1 VKVVFDTNILIS
13 AFAIPGGSAEKAV
26 LKITEND
33 IHLVISKA
41 IIHELLDVLARKFA
55 RDAEELARVAVYLS
69 ELGEMVSPK
78 RKIKILKDDPDN
90 RILECAIAGRA
101 DMIVTGDQAMLRLGK
116 YEGIR
121 IITLKEFLQTSKISK
136 LRVKM

>member
-1 VKVVFDTNILIS
+1 VKVVFDTNIFIS
-13 AFAIPGGSAEKAV
+13 AFAIPGGSAEKAI
-26 LKITEND
+26 LKIIEND

-41 IIHELLDVLARKFA
+41 IIHELLDVLARKFG

-90 RILECAIAGRA
+90 RILECAITGRA

-121 IITLKEFLQTSKISK
+121 IITLKEFLQTSK
-136 LRVKM
+136 